1 MNKIKINNTPDIQKI
16 IDNRLEELNKT
27 IHESEEETIRNK
39 LITQGQQKLT
49 NGFKRNKRQCNRE
62 IELH

>member
-49 NGFKRNKRQCNRE
+49 NGFKRNKR
-62 IELH
+62 